1 MKKFV
6 ISDEERMA
14 LMEGATWDK
23 EGFDFSNISGPA
35 VVEESTDVSQEE
47 AEVIEEEVEDNFCP
61 LCESHLEEE
70 LSEERISEHLDF
82 VLDLL
87 SEGAEEDTDSE
98 ELAEESDE

>member
-6 ISDEERMA
+6 MSDEERTA
-14 LMEGATWDK
+14 LMESVAWEK
-23 EGFDFSNISGPA
+23 EGFSYAPAVEAA
-35 VVEESTDVSQEE
+35 VVEEATAAPEAEVVEEE
-47 AEVIEEEVEDNFCP
+47 AEYNICP
-61 LCESHLEEE
+61 LCECHLEEE